1 VTLYRFRRFERTDMS
16 MLADWLRTTEV
27 ARWWGDPDEELA
39 LVTGDLDQPLMRQW
53 IVVYENR
60 PFAYVQAYPV
70 QAWPQPH
77 LAALPNGTVAVDAF
91 IGVPDMIGR
100 GHGGVFLRLFAEKLI
115 EDGAPCVAIDPVAD
129 NHRARRAYARAGFI
143 EAGETETEEGSVV
156 VMVFRPRSG

>member
-1 VTLYRFRRFERTDMS
+1 MS

-53 IVVYENR
+53 IVAYENR

-100 GHGGVFLRLFAEKLI
+100 GHGSAFV
-115 EDGAPCVAIDPVAD
+115 
-129 NHRARRAYARAGFI
+129 RAYADGLLNSGTPRVVTDPDPVNTRAIRAYEKAGFRRDCLV
-143 EAGETETEEGSVV
+143 ETPDGPALL
-156 VMVFRPRSG
+156 MMRDQ